1 MGTRVDDLFL
11 QVRGATGPNNV
22 AQRRRQRPVVRSVV
36 GVCREVYSH
45 VNAIYAQRPSVPCN
59 MGDKGSTA
67 SGANTWPSSSVTFN
81 AAKKRFRSNR
91 RAAAA
96 KWPQLHRRRRGCA
109 LKRHGEE
116 PINSLANRDCF
127 RALACELARAPT
139 RRARRAESPTQDEPN
154 NSGNDAAVEASRA
167 RIMCARWLGN
177 KLRKTHT
184 HSGPLAYKLGTR
196 CPEQPRRLHPPI
208 QRNGR

>member
-1 MGTRVDDLFL
+1 MGPGQLRPKIKPSQINAVLLCIGQFRLIFRPPSVQRRWARADEGTTQRGGPMGTRVDDLFL

-127 RALACELARAPT
+127 RACVRAG
-139 RRARRAESPTQDEPN
+139 ESTN
-154 NSGNDAAVEASRA
+154 
-167 RIMCARWLGN
+167 
-177 KLRKTHT
+177 TT
-184 HSGPLAYKLGTR
+184 GT
-196 CPEQPRRLHPPI
+196 PS
-208 QRNGR
+208 